1 MTGPAPSR
9 LLVATTNR
17 GKLAEIRDILGGT
30 PITIATL
37 DDHPGIGEPEET
49 GATFAANARLK
60 ALYYAEATGE
70 LTVAEDSG
78 LEIDALDGEPGVR
91 SARFNGESYAD
102 KFAAIRRMLAERGAD
117 GSAARF
123 VCALAVARPPSPDG
137 SAGRPTNPPGAR
149 TVPRR
154 GPLPRP
160 PSPDGSAGRP
170 TNPPGVRTVPRRGPL
185 TRPSSPDGSA
195 GRPTN
200 PSGVGTAAV
209 LWEAAGV
216 VEGRLQMPPR
226 GEGGFGY
233 DPIFHYPPYGR
244 TLAEVTPE
252 EKAAVS
258 HRGQAFRL
266 LHRHLLAGEA
276 ARW

>member
-17 GKLAEIRDILGGT
+17 GKLAEIRNILGGT
-30 PITIATL
+30 QTTLATL
-37 DDHPGIGEPEET
+37 DDHPALAEPEET
-49 GATFAANARLK
+49 GTTFAANARLK
-60 ALYYAEATGE
+60 ACYYAGATGE

-91 SARFNGESYAD
+91 SARFNGESYTD
-102 KFAAIRRMLAERGAD
+102 KFETIRRMLAERGAD
-117 GSAARF
+117 GSTARF
-123 VCALAVARPPSPDG
+123 VCALALARPSSPDG

-149 TVPRR
+149 AVPRR
-154 GPLPRP
+154 ELLPRP
-160 PSPDGSAGRP
+160 G
-170 TNPPGVRTVPRRGPL
+170 
-185 TRPSSPDGSA
+185 
-195 GRPTN
+195 
-200 PSGVGTAAV
+200 AV
-209 LWEAAGV
+209 LWETAGV
-216 VEGRLQMPPR
+216 VEGRVQLPPR

-258 HRGQAFRL
+258 HRGRAFRQL
-266 LHRHLLAGEA
+266 RRHLTAGEA

>member
-1 MTGPAPSR
+1 MTGPAPPR

-17 GKLAEIRDILGGT
+17 GKLAEIRDILAGT
-30 PITIATL
+30 PTTLATL
-37 DDHPGIGEPEET
+37 DDHPRIGEPEET

-91 SARFNGESYAD
+91 SARFNGESYTE
-102 KFAAIRRMLAERGAD
+102 KFATIRLMLAERGAD
-117 GSAARF
+117 GSTARF
-123 VCALAVARPPSPDG
+123 VCALALARPSSPDG

-149 TVPRR
+149 
-154 GPLPRP
+154 
-160 PSPDGSAGRP
+160 AG
-170 TNPPGVRTVPRRGPL
+170 
-185 TRPSSPDGSA
+185 
-195 GRPTN
+195 
-200 PSGVGTAAV
+200 AV

-216 VEGRLQMPPR
+216 VEGRVQLPPR

-244 TLAEVTPE
+244 TLAEVSPE

-258 HRGQAFRL
+258 HRGRAFRQL
-266 LHRHLLAGEA
+266 RRRLTAGEA

>member
-1 MTGPAPSR
+1 MTGPAPAR

-30 PITIATL
+30 PTTLATL
-37 DDHPGIGEPEET
+37 DDHPGIAEPEET
-49 GATFAANARLK
+49 GTTFAANARLK
-60 ALYYAEATGE
+60 ARYYAEATGE

-102 KFAAIRRMLAERGAD
+102 KFKAIRRMLAERGAS
-117 GSAARF
+117 GSTARF
-123 VCALAVARPPSPDG
+123 VCALALARPSSPDG

-149 TVPRR
+149 A
-154 GPLPRP
+154 
-160 PSPDGSAGRP
+160 D
-170 TNPPGVRTVPRRGPL
+170 
-185 TRPSSPDGSA
+185 
-195 GRPTN
+195 
-200 PSGVGTAAV
+200 AV

-216 VEGRLQMPPR
+216 VEGRVQLPPR

-244 TLAEVTPE
+244 TLAEVSPE

-258 HRGQAFRL
+258 HRGRAFRQL
-266 LHRHLLAGEA
+266 RRRLTAAGA

>member
-30 PITIATL
+30 PITLATL

-91 SARFNGESYAD
+91 SARFNGESYAE
-102 KFAAIRRMLAERGAD
+102 KFAAIRRMLAEQGAD
-117 GSAARF
+117 GSTARF

-137 SAGRPTNPPGAR
+137 ST
-149 TVPRR
+149 
-154 GPLPRP
+154 
-160 PSPDGSAGRP
+160 
-170 TNPPGVRTVPRRGPL
+170 
-185 TRPSSPDGSA
+185 

-200 PSGVGTAAV
+200 PSGARAAAV

-216 VEGRLQMPPR
+216 VEGRVQLPPR

>member
-1 MTGPAPSR
+1 MTGPGPPR

-30 PITIATL
+30 PTTLATL

-91 SARFNGESYAD
+91 SARFNGESYAE

-117 GSAARF
+117 GSTARF
-123 VCALAVARPPSPDG
+123 VCALALARPSSPDG

-149 TVPRR
+149 AVPRR
-154 GPLPRP
+154 ELPPRP
-160 PSPDGSAGRP
+160 
-170 TNPPGVRTVPRRGPL
+170 
-185 TRPSSPDGSA
+185 
-195 GRPTN
+195 
-200 PSGVGTAAV
+200 GTV
-209 LWEAAGV
+209 LWEAAGI
-216 VEGRLQMPPR
+216 VEGRVRLPPR

-252 EKAAVS
+252 QKAAVS
-258 HRGQAFRL
+258 HRGQAFRQL
-266 LHRHLLAGEA
+266 RRHLTAGGA

>member
-1 MTGPAPSR
+1 MTGPAAPR

-30 PITIATL
+30 STTLITL
-37 DDHPGIGEPEET
+37 DDHPGIAEPEET
-49 GATFAANARLK
+49 GTTFAANARLK
-60 ALYYAEATGE
+60 ARYYAGATRE

-102 KFAAIRRMLAERGAD
+102 KFAAIRRMLAERGAGD
-117 GSAARF
+117 STARF
-123 VCALAVARPPSPDG
+123 VCALALARPG
-137 SAGRPTNPPGAR
+137 
-149 TVPRR
+149 
-154 GPLPRP
+154 
-160 PSPDGSAGRP
+160 
-170 TNPPGVRTVPRRGPL
+170 
-185 TRPSSPDGSA
+185 
-195 GRPTN
+195 
-200 PSGVGTAAV
+200 AV

-216 VEGRLQMPPR
+216 VEGRVQLPPR

-258 HRGQAFRL
+258 HRGQAFRQL
-266 LHRHLLAGEA
+266 RRHLTEREA

>member
-1 MTGPAPSR
+1 MTGPARPR

-30 PITIATL
+30 PTTLATL
-37 DDHPGIGEPEET
+37 DDHPGVGEPEET

-91 SARFNGESYAD
+91 SARFNGESYAE
-102 KFAAIRRMLAERGAD
+102 KFAAIRRMLAERSAD

-123 VCALAVARPPSPDG
+123 VCALALA
-137 SAGRPTNPPGAR
+137 
-149 TVPRR
+149 
-154 GPLPRP
+154 
-160 PSPDGSAGRP
+160 
-170 TNPPGVRTVPRRGPL
+170 
-185 TRPSSPDGSA
+185 RPSSPDGS
-195 GRPTN
+195 
-200 PSGVGTAAV
+200 AV

-216 VEGRLQMPPR
+216 VEGRVQLPPR

-244 TLAEVTPE
+244 TLAEVSPE

-258 HRGQAFRL
+258 HRGRAFRQL
-266 LHRHLLAGEA
+266 RRRLTAGEA